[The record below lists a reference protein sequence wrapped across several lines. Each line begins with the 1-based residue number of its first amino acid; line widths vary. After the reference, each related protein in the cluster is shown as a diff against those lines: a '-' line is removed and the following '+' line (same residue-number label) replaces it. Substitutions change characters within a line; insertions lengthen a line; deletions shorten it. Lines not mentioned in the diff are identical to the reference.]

1 MIQRAQI
8 NTVSITWVILDSM
21 RMLVGV
27 VVKKT
32 EDGGLKLIILSPGV
46 AKNNLPARRRS
57 DSKPAR
63 WHRTLRMLEQSPEN
77 ERAH

>member
-1 MIQRAQI
+1 MH
-8 NTVSITWVILDSM
+8 
-21 RMLVGV
+21 MLVGV
-27 VVKKT
+27 VVT
-32 EDGGLKLIILSPGV
+32 RRRLKLIILSPGV
-46 AKNNLPARRRS
+46 PQNNLPARRRS

>member
-1 MIQRAQI
+1 
-8 NTVSITWVILDSM
+8 M

-27 VVKKT
+27 VVT
-32 EDGGLKLIILSPGV
+32 RRRLKLIILSPGV
-46 AKNNLPARRRS
+46 AQNNLPARRRS

-63 WHRTLRMLEQSPEN
+63 WHCTLQMLEQSPEN